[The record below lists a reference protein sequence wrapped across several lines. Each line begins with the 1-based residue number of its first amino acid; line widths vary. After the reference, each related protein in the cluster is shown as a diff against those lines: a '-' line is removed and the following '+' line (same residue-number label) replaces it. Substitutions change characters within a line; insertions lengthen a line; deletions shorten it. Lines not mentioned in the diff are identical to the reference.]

1 MTSDATG
8 ASSVVSVV
16 ITVLSEIDVFEFVE
30 VDVISD
36 VGNFCVVVPAL
47 VVLETP
53 MTSSVDGVD
62 TEMVLV
68 VEDIVE
74 VEVEDIVDVCFIV
87 VEVELCDTFDDVDGD
102 DKVVIADVDNS
113 CVVVSWLVVLET
125 CGDVD
130 GEVLLVVEDP
140 VEVEEEVEVCFK
152 VVAQVTFCW
161 TAGQFISTLAE
172 SIEAVCRD
180 EVIIKPRHEISNS
193 LTFWH
198 V

>member
-8 ASSVVSVV
+8 ASSVVSMVV
-16 ITVLSEIDVFEFVE
+16 TVLSDVDVFEFVE

-36 VGNFCVVVPAL
+36 IGNFCVVVLAL

-53 MTSSVDGVD
+53 MVSSVGGVD

-74 VEVEDIVDVCFIV
+74 VEDVVDVCFIV
-87 VEVELCDTFDDVDGD
+87 VEVELCDTFGD
-102 DKVVIADVDNS
+102 LDCGDNDVIADVDNS

-130 GEVLLVVEDP
+130 RERSLVVEDA
-140 VEVEEEVEVCFK
+140 VEVEDIVVVCCK

-172 SIEAVCRD
+172 SVEAVCRD
-180 EVIIKPRHEISNS
+180 EVTIEPRHEISNN